1 MPACLLDS
9 NVWLAAA
16 FAEHPAHAV
25 ARQLLRS
32 VSAEEPALWCRA
44 TQQSFLRLAST
55 PVITQAYG
63 VPKATNGD
71 AWAALQTFLALPQV
85 DVIDEPPDLGRT
97 WCQLGAIEQ
106 VAPKRWMDAYLAA
119 FAITAG
125 LALVSLDQDFRQ
137 FEREG
142 LTLWLLRVPIAQ
154 AQTMQDP
161 HQSQC

>member
-25 ARQLLRS
+25 SRQVLG
-32 VSAEEPALWCRA
+32 SASADQPALWCRA

-63 VPKATNGD
+63 VPKTSNGD

-85 DVIDEPPDLGRT
+85 DVIDEPPELGRT

-106 VAPKRWMDAYLAA
+106 AAPKRWMDAYLAA
-119 FAITAG
+119 FAITAD
-125 LALVSLDQDFRQ
+125 LALISLDQDFRQ
-137 FEREG
+137 FEPEC
-142 LTLWLLRVPIAQ
+142 LTLQLLQVAGDG
-154 AQTMQDP
+154 DP
-161 HQSQC
+161 AP

>member
-25 ARQLLRS
+25 ARGELRM
-32 VSAEEPALWCRA
+32 ACAAEPALWCRA
-44 TQQSFLRLAST
+44 TQQSFLRLASS
-55 PVITQAYG
+55 PLITKAYG

-71 AWAALQTFLALPQV
+71 SWAALQTFLALPQV
-85 DVIDEPPDLGRT
+85 DVIDEPPELWRY
-97 WCQLGAIEQ
+97 WRQLGAIEQ

-119 FAITAG
+119 FAIAAG
-125 LALVSLDQDFRQ
+125 LPLISLDQDFRQ

-142 LTLWLLRVPIAQ
+142 LTFQLLQ
-154 AQTMQDP
+154 ADGRQQP
-161 HQSQC
+161 QLLI

>member
-1 MPACLLDS
+1 MPACLVDS

-16 FAEHPAHAV
+16 FAAHPAHAV
-25 ARQLLRS
+25 ARRVLLLA
-32 VSAEEPALWCRA
+32 SAEEPALWCRA

-71 AWAALQTFLALPQV
+71 AWAAFQAFLALPQV
-85 DVIDEPPDLGRT
+85 DVIDEPPELGRF

-106 VAPKRWMDAYLAA
+106 AAPKRWMDAYLAA

-125 LALVSLDQDFRQ
+125 LPLISLDQDFRQ
-137 FEREG
+137 FVPAG
-142 LTLWLLRVPIAQ
+142 LTLHLLQGDGHPKDHDA
-154 AQTMQDP
+154 A
-161 HQSQC
+161 